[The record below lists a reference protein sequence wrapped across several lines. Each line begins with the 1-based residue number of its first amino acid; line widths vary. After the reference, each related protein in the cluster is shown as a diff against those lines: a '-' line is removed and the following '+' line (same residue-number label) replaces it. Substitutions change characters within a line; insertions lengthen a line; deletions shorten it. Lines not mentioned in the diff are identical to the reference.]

1 MDVKTTGICC
11 TPSYASYMPE
21 LAKKMGIDPKKDLYI
36 KSIITGGE
44 PGPASVPGLR
54 DKLKEMWG
62 AEIFDMYGAP
72 GTGLDYECECHKGFH
87 IQCDSTLIQIVD
99 PKTGEELPY
108 GEFGSI
114 VGTSLGTAAFPWLRF
129 NTEDQG
135 SMTEELCE
143 CGRTHPRIL
152 SVPGRWDDMIKIKG
166 FQLHPNSIEKVVGS
180 TKGCTGEFLIIL
192 EKDEKLTDHVYIKVE
207 YQPDVEDV
215 KRLHQY
221 LEHASR
227 VVITLK
233 ADLEMVPKGTLERY
247 VMKKQRVIDNRTK
260 DKKEKF
266 DEATKLRSAKY
277 FD

>member
-1 MDVKTTGICC
+1 M
-11 TPSYASYMPE
+11 
-21 LAKKMGIDPKKDLYI
+21 
-36 KSIITGGE
+36 
-44 PGPASVPGLR
+44 
-54 DKLKEMWG
+54 
-62 AEIFDMYGAP
+62 
-72 GTGLDYECECHKGFH
+72 
-87 IQCDSTLIQIVD
+87 IQIVD
-99 PKTGEELPY
+99 PNTGEELPY

-114 VGTSLGTAAFPWLRF
+114 VGTSLGPAAFPWLRF

-215 KRLHQY
+215 EQLHQH
-221 LEHASR
+221 LEHAIR

-233 ADLEMVPKGTLERY
+233 ADIEMVPKGTLERY